1 MSDPLPVVEAKSVVP
16 EWLDWILILVFFV
29 GPTIWNWIRRASQGS
44 GKESGKPKRGRP
56 PAAPQPKPAVSKA
69 SQTARNQPQVGR
81 PVTVRP
87 GAPDASRAQSL
98 RRGEEL
104 LGNPGTRKAPGRAA
118 RAASRAMDTVHEPVW
133 DEASSSSRMALTVD
147 DMSQAPALSALLAP
161 LARQGAIGAVLQQA
175 EVQRALNE
183 RLAFSAAPWRLT
195 GAMQVAGVAI
205 QSRIPGLRQE
215 VYAAAGLPQEGVQI
229 SSLQELVEVP
239 ELLVASWI
247 EVLFSDVVGL
257 WTAGPVHARARV
269 VSLIQSGAVSEMNWN
284 VRSGGMVLNP
294 PARLVAPVL
303 SGVLR
308 QYGAIREAQDL
319 SALVDEEA
327 EGSLKLNIQGLGR
340 TVALTL
346 PEEVLVSESLSAIR
360 NLAEFNYASLGKWA
374 PAAEFVQRWAQ
385 VMPGVRRFGEDLK
398 NRRVR
403 SEATLE
409 NVLGLL
415 WECSVQG
422 TVRVDALLTKAKAE
436 SEPKRSRQRESISG
450 LSQGGL
456 APLSRQSLVESLV
469 VGTLMAPPGGR
480 SGRTPKVGVL

>member
-29 GPTIWNWIRRASQGS
+29 GPTIWNWIRRASQGA
-44 GKESGKPKRGRP
+44 GQENPKPKPTKPARP
-56 PAAPQPKPAVSKA
+56 AQPKP
-69 SQTARNQPQVGR
+69 TAARSGQSERQRRGANQPAGR
-81 PVTVRP
+81 AT
-87 GAPDASRAQSL
+87 ASSRNRAEGV

-104 LGNPGTRKAPGRAA
+104 LEKLGARKAPGRA
-118 RAASRAMDTVHEPVW
+118 SSS
-133 DEASSSSRMALTVD
+133 EASSVEAVHEQVWEESSPQSRAALTVD
-147 DMSQAPALSALLAP
+147 EMSQAPALSTLLAP
-161 LARQGAIGAVLQQA
+161 LARQGAIGGVLQQA
-175 EVQRALNE
+175 EVQRAIHE

-195 GAMQVAGVAI
+195 GAMQVAGVAV

-215 VYAAAGLPQEGVQI
+215 VYAAAGLPQEGIQI
-229 SSLQELVEVP
+229 TSLQELVEVP

-247 EVLFSDVVGL
+247 EVLFSDVLGL
-257 WTAGPVHARARV
+257 WTAGPVYARARV

-308 QYGAIREAQDL
+308 HYGAIREAQDL

-346 PEEVLVSESLSAIR
+346 PEEILVSESLSAIR
-360 NLAEFNYASLGKWA
+360 SLAEFNYSSLGKWA
-374 PAAEFVQRWAQ
+374 PASEFAQRWAE
-385 VMPGVRRFGEDLK
+385 VMPGVRRFGENLK
-398 NRRVR
+398 FGRVQR
-403 SEATLE
+403 AMTLDT
-409 NVLGLL
+409 VLGLL

-422 TVRVDALLTKAKAE
+422 TAQVDALLAKAQVE
-436 SEPKRSRQRESISG
+436 SGPKRGRQRETSSG
-450 LSQGGL
+450 YPGGIL
-456 APLSRQSLVESLV
+456 EPLTRQSLVESLV
-469 VGTLMAPPGGR
+469 VGTLISPPGGR
-480 SGRTPKVGVL
+480 SGRTPKTGLL